1 METTTQFEVILKLRQ
16 RLIRLIKLGESK
28 IDDNKSTSIDR
39 TAEIEEC
46 VRSLFNHSSSVE
58 IFVQDVQRI
67 LNVTIKSSLV
77 TFLVETIP
85 LAQNQYDV
93 SSWDTFKTMS
103 FPNSTRLPSLQQAR
117 FRLPSSCPQLIDLTA
132 SAQSAAADEPSAFIP
147 NIRSD
152 ANVYQQRLI
161 QRFARQN
168 FHLNQCAEQLI
179 FETLSKFLRHL
190 IERIRFYTEHRT
202 DIRCHNSNSYEMTSH
217 VREQIRF
224 LIDLDNQ
231 RKADPIHSN
240 DDEQKRMRSREYRLS
255 LVEELRHKEANEMA
269 RHVLRD
275 CRLKR
280 QKTLADENQKKS
292 THKRILRANLQ
303 DLFIV
308 MENLPILKRSKTFL
322 FAYANR

>member
-1 METTTQFEVILKLRQ
+1 
-16 RLIRLIKLGESK
+16 
-28 IDDNKSTSIDR
+28 
-39 TAEIEEC
+39 
-46 VRSLFNHSSSVE
+46 
-58 IFVQDVQRI
+58 
-67 LNVTIKSSLV
+67 
-77 TFLVETIP
+77 
-85 LAQNQYDV
+85 
-93 SSWDTFKTMS
+93 
-103 FPNSTRLPSLQQAR
+103 
-117 FRLPSSCPQLIDLTA
+117 
-132 SAQSAAADEPSAFIP
+132 
-147 NIRSD
+147 
-152 ANVYQQRLI
+152 
-161 QRFARQN
+161 
-168 FHLNQCAEQLI
+168 
-179 FETLSKFLRHL
+179 
-190 IERIRFYTEHRT
+190 
-202 DIRCHNSNSYEMTSH
+202 MTSH

>member
-190 IERIRFYTEHRT
+190 IERIRFYTEH
-202 DIRCHNSNSYEMTSH
+202 
-217 VREQIRF
+217 
-224 LIDLDNQ
+224 
-231 RKADPIHSN
+231 
-240 DDEQKRMRSREYRLS
+240 
-255 LVEELRHKEANEMA
+255 
-269 RHVLRD
+269 
-275 CRLKR
+275 
-280 QKTLADENQKKS
+280 
-292 THKRILRANLQ
+292 
-303 DLFIV
+303 
-308 MENLPILKRSKTFL
+308 
-322 FAYANR
+322 